1 MSKKYLIEGSA
12 FAGPITPPQSPGS
25 AASPSLSPD
34 LLAKVNDWVNGQP
47 FPLFS
52 EPRRQIEYEKKTVI
66 QESSSDMSP
75 ERKKVHWTPNVQDN
89 EGKPMLKPMAKQR
102 RQEDKTI
109 VLSSKTHRQ
118 TRTPSVPDPPR
129 SRGPPPAP
137 RPRRLP
143 TPDLP
148 ELKCDD
154 FCDCCYTA
162 PMSKMNAQRKISVPQ
177 SRSYV
182 LTGEVAAA
190 VSHIANARRSPR
202 RLT

>member
-12 FAGPITPPQSPGS
+12 LAGPVTPPQSLGS
-25 AASPSLSPD
+25 PASPSLSPQ
-34 LLAKVNDWVNGQP
+34 LIAKVNDWVNTQP
-47 FPLFS
+47 VPFS
-52 EPRRQIEYEKKTVI
+52 SESARKSGYEMKDVI
-66 QESSSDMSP
+66 QEPSPEMSP

-89 EGKPMLKPMAKQR
+89 EGKTIRKPQP
-102 RQEDKTI
+102 RQGRQGDKTI

-118 TRTPSVPDPPR
+118 PSVPDPPR

-148 ELKCDD
+148 DLKCGD
-154 FCDCCYTA
+154 FCDCCYTE
-162 PMSKMNAQRKISVPQ
+162 PMTKMNAQRKISAPYW
-177 SRSYV
+177 RLRI
-182 LTGEVAAA
+182 LTREVAAA
-190 VSHIANARRSPR
+190 ASHIANARRPTR